1 MAKDPTTMTVDELK
15 KELELAALDT
25 AQMELDNVLNR
36 SQVSLATFSELHKL
50 GQEASSQERN

>member
-1 MAKDPTTMTVDELK
+1 MTVDELK